1 MGVLDIGT
9 LRLGLAF
16 AGLLSLLVMAALW
29 PARARVP
36 GTGSWLVAALLS
48 ALAYLLPPAVQWAR
62 PDLGIAINCGLTL
75 SAMLFMLHGTLALRG
90 FGDADRRRMPVV
102 TLCLAILALML
113 VSAGRPWLR
122 VALHDGLAF
131 LLLTATALALVWRGA
146 RWSWLPGWG
155 MATLFTALG
164 FMLLSR
170 GAGLLVTGMD
180 LGGADTRTPPW
191 LLAATLAWTLGWTAL
206 FPALVACAEGESL
219 RQQAERDPLTG
230 VASRT
235 AFLRQA
241 GAGTDRHHGLLLLG
255 LEGLRTLNSSL
266 GHGVG
271 DRMLAAFADQLRLA
285 AGPDALVG
293 RLTGAQFALLLPG
306 LPDRAAL
313 VAAADR
319 LRAALSVPLV
329 IGDLVQTPEF
339 TLGAA
344 LAPHDG
350 KNVERL
356 LEAAERAM
364 FRVRAAQRA
373 G

>member
-1 MGVLDIGT
+1 MGVPDIGT
-9 LRLGLAF
+9 LRLGLGF

-29 PARARVP
+29 PARGRVP
-36 GTGSWLVAALLS
+36 GVGAWLVAAALS
-48 ALAYLLPPAVQWAR
+48 ALAYLLPPAVQWRR

-75 SAMLFMLHGTLALRG
+75 SAMLFMLHGSLTLRG
-90 FGDADRRRMPVV
+90 IGDAARRHLPVV

-131 LLLTATALALVWRGA
+131 LLLMGTALALVWRA
-146 RWSWLPGWG
+146 PRWSWLPGGG
-155 MATLFTALG
+155 MAGLFMALG
-164 FMLLSR
+164 LLLLWR
-170 GAGLLVTGMD
+170 GLCLLVTGMD

-191 LLAATLAWTLGWTAL
+191 LLAATLAWTLGWAAL
-206 FPALVACAEGESL
+206 FPALVAAAEGESL
-219 RQQAERDPLTG
+219 RQQAERDMLTG
-230 VASRT
+230 LASRT
-235 AFLRQA
+235 AFLRRA
-241 GAGTDRHHGLLLLG
+241 GAGMDRHHGLLLLG

-271 DRMLAAFADQLRLA
+271 DRMLSAFADQLRAA
-285 AGPDALVG
+285 AGPGALIG

-306 LPDRAAL
+306 LSDRAAL
-313 VAAADR
+313 LATADR
-319 LRAALSVPLV
+319 LRLALSVPLV

-344 LAPHDG
+344 LAPEDG

-364 FRVRAAQRA
+364 FRVRAAQRT